1 MDIPQ
6 ERKLITEIPGPKSRA
21 LFERRA
27 AAIPP
32 GVANIHPI
40 VTARS
45 SGAIVEDV
53 DGNRLIDLA
62 TGISVLNV
70 GHTAPE
76 VVAAAQRQLELDTH
90 TCFHVT
96 ANEPYIELAERLNAL
111 MPIDGPVKTMFANS
125 GAEAVENAVKIAR
138 KATGRSAVVAF
149 DHAFHGRTLM
159 GMSLT
164 AKVMPYKQGMGPFAP
179 EVYRLPFAYAYRWPS
194 GPERCAEEALAYAV
208 DEMHKHIGEDNIACV
223 VLEPIQGEGGFVV
236 PAPGFVK
243 GIAEFCAANGI
254 VFIADEIQSGIGRAG
269 RWFAIEAEDVRP
281 DIVTSAKSLG
291 GGLPISAISGRA
303 DLMDAVHV
311 GGLGGTYGGNPVAA
325 AAALAVLDLI
335 ERDALLDRA
344 SVVGDTIMARLRVLE
359 ERHPQVGEVRGRGA
373 MCAMELVEDPHTKEP
388 LAAGTMNRIAEGAL
402 EGGVIVLTA
411 GTYGN
416 VVRLLP
422 PLTIEEPLLADGLDV
437 LEGALGGHP
446 PLLLLH
452 GANCL
457 TWLLGS
463 IDSPARQAATPRLV
477 GTALV
482 PQATAL
488 NQVLFQ
494 TTGIVGPA
502 LAGLLIAATSPTAAY
517 TVDLVSYAG
526 LLLAALAMAPVPPE
540 PSVSGVRPTGLPAVR
555 EGFTYV
561 RRDRLIQSTFV
572 IDLIAMIFGMPQAL
586 FPILAVTGGP
596 KLGDL
601 EAGLVAAAV
610 SPTFSVISGGLA
622 CVVGAFA
629 CAAAYPELR
638 RYEAPRTAVP

>member
-6 ERKLITEIPGPKSRA
+6 ERKLITEVPGPKSRA

-32 GVANIHPI
+32 GVANLHPI
-40 VTARS
+40 VTARA

-138 KATGRSAVVAF
+138 KATGRSAVIAF

-236 PAPGFVK
+236 PAPDFVK
-243 GIAEFCAANGI
+243 GIADFCAANGI
-254 VFIADEIQSGIGRAG
+254 VFVADEIQSGMGRAG
-269 RWFAIEAEDVRP
+269 RWFAIESEDVRP

-344 SVVGDTIMARLRVLE
+344 NVVGDTIMARLRTLE

-373 MCAMELVEDPHTKEP
+373 MCAIELVEDPDTKEP
-388 LAAGTMNRIAEGAL
+388 LAADTMNRIARGAL

-416 VVRLLP
+416 VLRLLP

-437 LEGALGGHP
+437 LEGA
-446 PLLLLH
+446 
-452 GANCL
+452 
-457 TWLLGS
+457 
-463 IDSPARQAATPRLV
+463 
-477 GTALV
+477 
-482 PQATAL
+482 
-488 NQVLFQ
+488 
-494 TTGIVGPA
+494 
-502 LAGLLIAATSPTAAY
+502 
-517 TVDLVSYAG
+517 VD
-526 LLLAALAMAPVPPE
+526 AAL
-540 PSVSGVRPTGLPAVR
+540 R
-555 EGFTYV
+555 
-561 RRDRLIQSTFV
+561 
-572 IDLIAMIFGMPQAL
+572 
-586 FPILAVTGGP
+586 
-596 KLGDL
+596 
-601 EAGLVAAAV
+601 
-610 SPTFSVISGGLA
+610 
-622 CVVGAFA
+622 
-629 CAAAYPELR
+629 
-638 RYEAPRTAVP
+638 